1 MYDLS
6 VDISHDQAC
15 DLVKKILI
23 DDLECVTSQELSND
37 DKKLVEALNR
47 VIAYYSIP
55 GEWVNGL
62 YE

>member
-1 MYDLS
+1 MYEVS
-6 VDISHDQAC
+6 MDISHDQAC

-23 DDLECVTSQELSND
+23 DDLECVSSQELSSEE
-37 DKKLVEALNR
+37 KKLIEALNR

-55 GEWVNGL
+55 GEWKEGV